1 MIVFLNIVEIQRD
14 VIRKA
19 REYYRESDDI
29 EGTLKQFPRYLVAE
43 RAIVSLR
50 LWVMVPNIFPFYF
63 LLGLMLLLL
72 EDKLPT

>member
-50 LWVMVPNIFPFYF
+50 LWVMVPNFFPFYF